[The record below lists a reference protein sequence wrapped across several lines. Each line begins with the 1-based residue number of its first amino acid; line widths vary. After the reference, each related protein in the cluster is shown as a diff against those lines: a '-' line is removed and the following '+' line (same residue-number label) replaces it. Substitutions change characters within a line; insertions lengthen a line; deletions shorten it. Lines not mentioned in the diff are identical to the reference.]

1 MKLIFRALLKLLSGL
16 VLLFLLLFLPAGT
29 IHYTRAWILIA
40 LLFVPMLL
48 LGVVLF
54 FKSPGLLEK
63 RLHDK
68 EPNGPQRV
76 VITLSAIMFI
86 LMFLLSGFDFR
97 FGWSGISSSIVV
109 FAVFVFL
116 LGYAL
121 YAETMR
127 ENEYLSRTVEV
138 QDGQTVID
146 TGLYGIVRN
155 PMYFS
160 TLLIFLSM
168 PIILGSLWGFL
179 VVVVVYPPIIVWRI
193 IDEERTL
200 KEGLPGYSEYMEK
213 VKYRLIPFIW

>member
-16 VLLFLLLFLPAGT
+16 ALLSRLLFLPAGT
-29 IHYTRAWILIA
+29 IHNTRAWILIA
-40 LLFVPMLL
+40 MIFIPMLL
-48 LGVVLF
+48 LGIVLF
-54 FKSPGLLEK
+54 FKAPGLLEK

-97 FGWSGISSSIVV
+97 FGWSRISSSIVV

-138 QDGQTVID
+138 QEEQTVIA

-168 PIILGSLWGFL
+168 PIILGSLWGFF
-179 VVVVVYPPIIVWRI
+179 VVAVAYSPLIVWRI